1 MLILL
6 LYGCGLRSFE
16 ARNLKRCD
24 LDFDRKMIHVRGG
37 KCRKD
42 RYVPMSTLQI
52 SPMRQLL
59 KTTPGSAFL
68 FHGFD
73 HNFKANFEKGYSK
86 RSIYWAIR
94 RVASLAD
101 IGKHVSPHTL
111 RHTFATHLLE
121 DGLDIV
127 SIKNLLGHVKIE
139 TTLMYLHIARTSQGV
154 GYSPLDTL
162 FGLRET
168 LFKPGLCPYYMN
180 SLKTSESPEPSPAIE
195 A

>member
-1 MLILL
+1 
-6 LYGCGLRSFE
+6 
-16 ARNLKRCD
+16 
-24 LDFDRKMIHVRGG
+24 
-37 KCRKD
+37 
-42 RYVPMSTLQI
+42 MSTLQI